1 MSPLLYNL
9 VIYVLTPDR
18 LRCNPHVMPVPAHH
32 IVVEPPPFDAPPFPA
47 DVFAGQTVLV
57 TGGGSGMG
65 LAMATAFA
73 QGGAKVAVMGRSIE
87 RAQEGA
93 AKLAALGAEVHA
105 LSCDVRYADAITAAF
120 DEVER
125 VLGPVSLL
133 ANNAG
138 ANFPVLAENIS
149 DNAWGAVS
157 RIAIDGTFLCS
168 TELARRLIARGE
180 PGAIVN
186 NSAQYIWTGFP
197 GDAHS
202 AAAKTAQATMTKS
215 MAREWAPLGI
225 RVNAVAA
232 GFFPH
237 ASSTNGDSPEAV
249 APLQNMVPAGRSGR
263 IREFGW
269 LSAMLC
275 TPLFQ
280 GLTGQVIFQDGGE
293 SLRHSLMKPDY
304 IPPRERETGPWGWR

>member
-1 MSPLLYNL
+1 
-9 VIYVLTPDR
+9 
-18 LRCNPHVMPVPAHH
+18 
-32 IVVEPPPFDAPPFPA
+32 
-47 DVFAGQTVLV
+47 
-57 TGGGSGMG
+57 MG

-73 QGGAKVAVMGRSIE
+73 QAGASVAVMGRSLE

-93 AKLAALGAEVHA
+93 AKITEIGGRVFAI
-105 LSCDVRYADAITAAF
+105 SCDVRDPDKVSAAF

-125 VLGPVSLL
+125 ELGAVSLL

-138 ANFPVLAENIS
+138 ANFPVLSENIS
-149 DNAWGAVS
+149 INAWNAVT

-168 TELARRLIARGE
+168 TEFARRRIAAGKG
-180 PGAIVN
+180 GAIVN

-202 AAAKTAQATMTKS
+202 AAAKTAQATMTKK
-215 MAREWAPLGI
+215 MARDWKPYGI

-237 ASSTNGDSPEAV
+237 ASSTNGDGTDAI
-249 APLQNMVPAGRSGR
+249 APLQNMIPAGRTGR

-269 LSAMLC
+269 LSAMTC
-275 TPLFQ
+275 TPLF
-280 GLTGQVIFQDGGE
+280 GEMTGQIIVQDGGE
-293 SLRHSLMKPDY
+293 SLRRSLMMPDFV
-304 IPPRERETGPWGWR
+304 PPRERVNGPWGWQ

>member
-1 MSPLLYNL
+1 MA
-9 VIYVLTPDR
+9 
-18 LRCNPHVMPVPAHH
+18 VPAHH
-32 IVVEPPPFDAPPFPA
+32 VVAEPPPLDAPPYPGDIFE
-47 DVFAGQTVLV
+47 GRTVLV

-65 LAMATAFA
+65 LAMAIAFA
-73 QGGAKVAVMGRSIE
+73 QGGARVAVVGRSLE
-87 RAQEGA
+87 RAQS
-93 AKLAALGAEVHA
+93 GAEAIAAHGVQSHA
-105 LSCDVRYADAITAAF
+105 ISCDVRSPDQTVAAF
-120 DEVER
+120 NEAER

-149 DNAWGAVS
+149 DNAWNAVT
-157 RIAIDGTFLCS
+157 RIAIDGTFLYS
-168 TELARRLIARGE
+168 AEFARRLIARGAH
-180 PGAIVN
+180 GAIVN

-202 AAAKTAQATMTKS
+202 AAAKTAQATMTRK
-215 MAREWAPLGI
+215 MAADWKPFGI

-237 ASSTNGDSPEAV
+237 DASVSGQRDGGIE
-249 APLQNMVPAGRSGR
+249 PLQAMIPVGRTGR

-275 TPLFQ
+275 TPLFE
-280 GLTGQVIFQDGGE
+280 GVNGQVIVQDGGE
-293 SLRHSLMKPDY
+293 SLRRSLMNPDY
-304 IPPRERETGPWGWR
+304 VPPREREDGPWGWR